1 MDGKFLQSMP
11 LFKGI
16 PAEQFPALLSR
27 LHAAERHFAA
37 GSYVLRAGDAPR
49 FGLLLSGRVHVV
61 QEDFWGHQSI
71 MAQLSPGALFGE
83 SFALGS
89 GQSLP
94 VSVIAQSSV
103 HALFLDPSLLWH
115 ADRPGLAPYPQVTG
129 NLVRILA
136 EKNRLLTQKIT
147 HVTQR
152 TLRMKLL
159 SYLSEQAHYAASAD
173 FTISFNRQQL
183 ADYLSVDRSALSAE
197 LGRMQKEGLLSFQKN
212 HFSLHMQAHT

>member
-1 MDGKFLQSMP
+1 MDGKFYKMP
-11 LFKGI
+11 LFKERSRR
-16 PAEQFPALLSR
+16 AVSALLSR

-152 TLRMKLL
+152 TLR
-159 SYLSEQAHYAASAD
+159 
-173 FTISFNRQQL
+173 INSFYIYPNRPIMPP
-183 ADYLSVDRSALSAE
+183 APIY
-197 LGRMQKEGLLSFQKN
+197 
-212 HFSLHMQAHT
+212 HFF

>member
-1 MDGKFLQSMP
+1 M
-11 LFKGI
+11 
-16 PAEQFPALLSR
+16 
-27 LHAAERHFAA
+27 
-37 GSYVLRAGDAPR
+37 
-49 FGLLLSGRVHVV
+49 
-61 QEDFWGHQSI
+61 
-71 MAQLSPGALFGE
+71 
-83 SFALGS
+83 
-89 GQSLP
+89 
-94 VSVIAQSSV
+94 
-103 HALFLDPSLLWH
+103 
-115 ADRPGLAPYPQVTG
+115 
-129 NLVRILA
+129 RILA

-212 HFSLHMQAHT
+212 HFSLHTQAHT

>member
-1 MDGKFLQSMP
+1 MDGKFLQNMP
-11 LFKGI
+11 LFKGV

-94 VSVIAQSSV
+94 
-103 HALFLDPSLLWH
+103 SLRSLRCMRCFWILLCYGMPIG
-115 ADRPGLAPYPQVTG
+115 PGLR
-129 NLVRILA
+129 RIR
-136 EKNRLLTQKIT
+136 RLPAIWCTFWRKKTVCLHK
-147 HVTQR
+147 
-152 TLRMKLL
+152 KLHT
-159 SYLSEQAHYAASAD
+159 SPSA
-173 FTISFNRQQL
+173 RC
-183 ADYLSVDRSALSAE
+183 A
-197 LGRMQKEGLLSFQKN
+197 
-212 HFSLHMQAHT
+212 